1 MGESESARTER
12 RVPWVGSNFVEL
24 PHLCICA
31 AVALRIPQWEKEGW
45 SRRPPRADI
54 KFPCPRSSSGI
65 EADGAVCCDI
75 LAAFVKQI
83 REQQRGYSNAKLQ
96 INLSLLHS
104 ECPVINGGSEPNK

>member
-1 MGESESARTER
+1 MRESESARTER
-12 RVPWVGSNFVEL
+12 RVPWVGSSLVEL
-24 PHLCICA
+24 HPCLCA
-31 AVALRIPQWEKEGW
+31 AVALRILQWEKEGW

-65 EADGAVCCDI
+65 RADGAVRCDI

-83 REQQRGYSNAKLQ
+83 REQQRGYPNAKLQ